1 VLGTL
6 QAAAAAT
13 LRALQR
19 RYDRSQK
26 VWKREVKRACPAALP
41 LTAAMLMKIRA
52 DGLPFLSLEGLSTE
66 DYSRLCGL
74 QEALAEEAGSKEAEK
89 EAD

>member
-1 VLGTL
+1 MSVSLKGEGTEAQVL
-6 QAAAAAT
+6 
-13 LRALQR
+13 
-19 RYDRSQK
+19 
-26 VWKREVKRACPAALP
+26 REE
-41 LTAAMLMKIRA
+41 
-52 DGLPFLSLEGLSTE
+52 FLSVEETEKQVREFLKKRHVMEGLSTE